1 MMLWKHAWEAP
12 SSVVVAVSVS
22 SKHLLSLAV
31 VLVALVA
38 GWRAKLPLHMH
49 LLSLAVVLV
58 VAVGGWRWRL
68 PLGTQLGI
76 RTCACPGNLPC
87 LCN

>member
-1 MMLWKHAWEAP
+1 MAVA
-12 SSVVVAVSVS
+12 VAVSYEG
-22 SKHLLSLAV
+22 LLSLAV

-38 GWRAKLPLHMH
+38 GWRSKLPLQMH

-58 VAVGGWRWRL
+58 VAVGGWRQRL

-76 RTCACPGNLPC
+76 RTCACPDDLSC